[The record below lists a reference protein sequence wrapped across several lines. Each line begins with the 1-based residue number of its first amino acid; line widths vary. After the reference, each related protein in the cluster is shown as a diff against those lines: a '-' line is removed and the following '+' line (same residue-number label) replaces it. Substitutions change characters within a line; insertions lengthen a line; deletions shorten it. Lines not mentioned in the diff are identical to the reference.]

1 MGAPR
6 PGTNVLVLAPSLG
19 EAKRSTC
26 LSLLSAGD
34 LAELDILRI
43 TYSASPQ
50 ELVDEWMAEHDTL
63 PGRMGII
70 TVSDQAGLRGYD
82 DTDLPERVFVTDANP
97 NDITGLGMRLN
108 NYLTDVPEES
118 QLVVCFDS
126 LTELLQFADV
136 QSAFK
141 FLHMFAGQLRQV
153 DAIGHFHLDPGA
165 HDDQVI
171 SRLKPVFDDAV
182 DRT

>member
-1 MGAPR
+1 MAGPR
-6 PGTNVLVLAPSLG
+6 PGTNVLVLAPSLSDT
-19 EAKRSTC
+19 KRTTC
-26 LSLLSAGD
+26 LNLLAPG
-34 LAELDILRI
+34 ELSQLDVLRI

-50 ELVDEWMAEHDTL
+50 ELVEEWLAEHDDL

-70 TVSDQAGLRGYD
+70 DVGDRAGMGSVD
-82 DTDLPERVFVTDANP
+82 GGDLPDGVFVTDANP

-108 NYLTDVPEES
+108 NYLNDVSDES

-165 HDDQVI
+165 HDTQVI
-171 SRLKPVFDDAV
+171 SRLKPVFDDAI
-182 DRT
+182 DHT

>member
-1 MGAPR
+1 MTGPR

-19 EAKRSTC
+19 EAKRAAC
-26 LSLLSAGD
+26 LNLLAPGD
-34 LAELDILRI
+34 LDTLDVLRI
-43 TYSASPQ
+43 TYSSSPR
-50 ELVDEWMAEHDTL
+50 ELVDEWLADHEEL

-70 TVSDQAGLRGYD
+70 DVGDRAGVGSAG
-82 DTDLPERVFVTDANP
+82 DTDLPEGVFVTDANP

-108 NYLTDVPEES
+108 NYLNDVPEES

-141 FLHMFAGQLRQV
+141 FLHMFTGQLRQV
-153 DAIGHFHLDPGA
+153 DAVGHFHLDPGA

-171 SRLKPVFDDAV
+171 SRLKPVFDDAI
-182 DRT
+182 DQT